1 MFTEDQ
7 LNDPVFWNQ
16 RLEKINEK
24 LKEVSWIHPGMKIML
39 GNEWATAFN
48 YPNNKKIKD
57 SFVKITDNLNSR
69 GMVGKVKLREYEKDL
84 QRGSTPIK
92 YGKPQLIES
101 GTERDSKDGY
111 YMVRNFTFI
120 LTLDD
125 ENRPDPT
132 KTYNIRKKKG
142 ALNSIERGT
151 ALAFADIYMFYPT
164 VEAMKDTE
172 FLYEYEWEINNLN
185 EENFK
190 INTKTELKN
199 IQDKKGIVEKL
210 KPMAYLRFLA
220 TDPDYGALG
229 AILVYAVRSIF
240 LTIPIILELDESSG
254 KPILRKI
261 YNNYGFVDMRTMD
274 EGPLK
279 ELLKYMIKHRVAPN
293 PDTDAFDSRL
303 PDVWM
308 IHPNK
313 YDTEHYKKGL
323 YAANS

>member
-7 LNDPVFWNQ
+7 LKDAVFWNQ

-24 LKEVSWIHPGMKIML
+24 LKEISWIHPDMKIML
-39 GNEWATAFN
+39 GNEWVTAFD
-48 YPNNKKIKD
+48 YPKNKKIKD

-69 GMVGKVKLREYEKDL
+69 GMVDKVSMRNYEADLRREN
-84 QRGSTPIK
+84 TPIE
-92 YGKPQLIES
+92 YGKPQLIEKGDNKDS
-101 GTERDSKDGY
+101 GDGY

-142 ALNSIERGT
+142 ALDSIERGT

-164 VEAMKDTE
+164 VEAMKNTQ
-172 FLYEYEWEINNLN
+172 FLYEYGWEINNLN
-185 EENFK
+185 EENFT
-190 INTKTELKN
+190 IANKTELKN
-199 IQDKKGIVEKL
+199 IQDKTGIVKKL

-279 ELLKYMIKHRVAPN
+279 ELLRYMIKHRVAQN
-293 PDTDAFDSRL
+293 PDTDAFDPRL

-308 IHPNK
+308 IHSNE
-313 YDTEHYKKGL
+313 YDAEHYKKGL
-323 YAANS
+323 YAANP